1 MTLVAAVHYPT
12 LCLAGGMCASQ
23 CGCSVA
29 HTVRLRHRHCT
40 GAAAAHKTQP
50 SKPRRSTSAGLC
62 ASISR
67 WRGCPTG
74 DAMASPALWLIQPTR
89 ARVVM
94 GTPRTARVAR
104 AAAVLSTVVA
114 VTCWA
119 SVGAAMSPADHTA
132 LTSSV
137 HSFVAADVGGVY
149 SRILPTTDAGNNC
162 PKRIDHVTLPATSDG
177 EVTVAHSTIIMDSVR
192 CSSVGTLELVPE
204 TEVSEGDVRSLL
216 GDFNNDIKGS
226 DIASLQNQIQRVLRG
241 VETIPRTCGTRIIPT
256 GTTVV
261 FFSEETDITFKD
273 LLLGREYK
281 YLALGNA
288 AKKLGCLYRADPARL
303 PEVSPPAL
311 PSATPASV
319 TPGGGTQNQNIGDP
333 TAAPTPSPTEAKDG
347 SEGSCFPASARV
359 TLESGESTSV
369 SALTVGSRVRVA
381 ADTSAVP
388 SAVSHS
394 DVFVFSHHLT
404 APHVTYTFVNITST
418 AGASILL
425 TPDHYLHLYGG
436 TVAAPSLI
444 TARSVKP
451 GTALIAADGSRS
463 VVASVST
470 AVAAGL
476 VNPHTLSGQLIV
488 DGFQVSSYTATL
500 HPSLA
505 AAALAPLRWAYRL
518 VGGRVDVT
526 GGLFHGG
533 AQWVVRTGWLPR
545 GPLRLE
551 R

>member
-1 MTLVAAVHYPT
+1 MPPPT
-12 LCLAGGMCASQ
+12 PW
-23 CGCSVA
+23 
-29 HTVRLRHRHCT
+29 LR
-40 GAAAAHKTQP
+40 QP
-50 SKPRRSTSAGLC
+50 ARP
-62 ASISR
+62 
-67 WRGCPTG
+67 
-74 DAMASPALWLIQPTR
+74 
-89 ARVVM
+89 RVVV
-94 GTPRTARVAR
+94 GAPRTARVAK
-104 AAAVLSTVVA
+104 AAAVLSAVVA
-114 VTCWA
+114 VTSWA
-119 SVGAAMSPADHTA
+119 SAGAAMSPAVRTA

-149 SRILPTTDAGNNC
+149 SRILPTTDVGNDC
-162 PKRIDHVTLPATSDG
+162 PKRIDHVTLPSTSDG
-177 EVTVAHSTIIMDSVR
+177 EVTVAHSTIIMDAVR

-261 FFSEETDITFKD
+261 FFSEDEDITFKD

-288 AKKLGCLYRADPARL
+288 AKKLGCLYRADPIRL

-311 PSATPASV
+311 PSTTPASV
-319 TPGGGTQNQNIGDP
+319 TPGGGTQNQNTGDP
-333 TAAPTPSPTEAKDG
+333 TAAPTAASTPSPAEASDG

-369 SALTVGSRVRVA
+369 GALTVGSRVRVA
-381 ADTSAVP
+381 ADASVAP
-388 SAVSHS
+388 RAVSHS
-394 DVFVFSHHLT
+394 DVFLFSHHLT
-404 APHVTYTFVNITST
+404 TPEVTYTFVNITST

-425 TPDHYLHLYGG
+425 TPDHYLHLYGA
-436 TVAAPSLI
+436 TAAAPSLI

-451 GTALIAADGSRS
+451 GTALVAADGSRA

-476 VNPHTLSGQLIV
+476 VNPHTLSGHLIV
-488 DGFQVSSYTATL
+488 DGFQVSSYTAAL

-533 AQWVVRTGWLPR
+533 AHWAVRAGWLPR